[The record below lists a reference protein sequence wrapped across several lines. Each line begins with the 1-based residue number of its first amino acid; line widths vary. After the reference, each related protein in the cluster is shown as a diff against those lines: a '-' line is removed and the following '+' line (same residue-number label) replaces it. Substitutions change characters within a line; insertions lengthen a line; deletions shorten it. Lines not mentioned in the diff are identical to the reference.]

1 MRLQIVKRSFTDRE
15 WSIVKV
21 LQLEMIIQQ
30 PFDSNSSM
38 CLSRNR
44 CFIYPLFIQEF
55 INSSLRIKQNSIR
68 WMPFQEFFQVRF
80 VCFPCLFFLVASFES
95 SHRFLESFSFI
106 IRAQNLVLSLLT
118 RRLGLQ

>member
-21 LQLEMIIQQ
+21 LQLEMILQQ

-38 CLSRNR
+38 CLSRGR

-55 INSSLRIKQNSIR
+55 INSSLRIKQNSIG
-68 WMPFQEFFQVRF
+68 WMPIQEFFQVR
-80 VCFPCLFFLVASFES
+80 
-95 SHRFLESFSFI
+95 
-106 IRAQNLVLSLLT
+106 
-118 RRLGLQ
+118 